1 VPKQIHPSLHRCR
14 LRQLHFLRIVL
25 GKLQK
30 MNLDRFL
37 KGSARATIFEAK
49 SVVAVDMGSDA
60 A

>member
-1 VPKQIHPSLHRCR
+1 
-14 LRQLHFLRIVL
+14 
-25 GKLQK
+25 